1 MFEKKKSVSNIVELF
16 LAIGEF
22 LLLGVIFVAGAAVVD
37 LYSVHGTALPTTS
50 SLER

>member
-22 LLLGVIFVAGAAVVD
+22 LLLEVIFVAGVAVVG